1 MLADLVKDA
10 TSAHLKQRDLRIK
23 YLINTFNITE
33 NDATEIVDN
42 YRDTDTQELIAK
54 AMEQYELDL
63 GDAEMFVDD
72 YPNESEWAAVENAA
86 NELELDIT
94 DITPDDIEAIN
105 EAGGVKGILDS
116 SIGIV
121 KYIYNHKMLAYS
133 ILLLLDG
140 KPLVY
145 NNIEPNIMNEMINT
159 DSVGSYYNDNLR
171 GNTSYEGCGCKENS
185 CEPTD
190 LLLFSSIS

>member
-1 MLADLVKDA
+1 MLADLVKDIDA
-10 TSAHLKQRDLRIK
+10 NREKAIQDEMNRSN
-23 YLINTFNITE
+23 INYD
-33 NDATEIVDN
+33 DATYLVDN
-42 YRDTDTQELIAK
+42 WKSEADRDQVILCAEANDVEIQDI
-54 AMEQYELDL
+54 
-63 GDAEMFVDD
+63 GD
-72 YPNESEWAAVENAA
+72 N
-86 NELELDIT
+86 
-94 DITPDDIEAIN
+94 DIEAIN